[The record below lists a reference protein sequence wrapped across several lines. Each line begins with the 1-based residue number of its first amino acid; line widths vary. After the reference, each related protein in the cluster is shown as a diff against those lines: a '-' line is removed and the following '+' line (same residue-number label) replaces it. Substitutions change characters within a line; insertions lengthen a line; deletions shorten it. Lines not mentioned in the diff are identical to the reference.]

1 MKMGDDLMSRTMRTT
16 RVIGLFAAMAAG
28 AAMIG
33 FGSVKPEAKVGEKAP
48 NFTLVDVEGV
58 EHTLSEYTE
67 KGQTVVLEWF
77 NPDCPFV
84 KKYYRK
90 DTGTMNALASEFK
103 DQGVTW
109 LRINSARE
117 GHSTTGEARLSKA
130 VKQYNLQT
138 PILLDYKGEV
148 GRTYGAKR
156 TPEMY
161 VVDSEGVLR
170 YHGSMCS
177 DKGGT
182 NIGEEIFVRSAIE
195 AVLAGET
202 VATSETKAFG
212 CSIKYARP

>member
-1 MKMGDDLMSRTMRTT
+1 MIRTMKAGRMM
-16 RVIGLFAAMAAG
+16 GLVAAVAAG

-33 FGSVKPEAKVGEKAP
+33 FAARSGDDVKAVVGEQAP
-48 NFTLVDVEGV
+48 DFTLVDHKGV
-58 EHTLSEYTE
+58 EHTLSDYAEQ
-67 KGQTVVLEWF
+67 GQTVVLEWY

-84 KKYYRK
+84 KKHYRE

-109 LRINSARE
+109 LRVNSARE
-117 GHSTTGEARLSKA
+117 GHATTGDARLSKA
-130 VKQYNLQT
+130 VKQHNLQT
-138 PILLDYKGEV
+138 PILLDYSGKV

-161 VVDSEGVLR
+161 VIDGEGVLR
-170 YHGSMCS
+170 YHGAMCS
-177 DKGGT
+177 DKGAT
-182 NIGEEIFVRSAIE
+182 NIGEEVYVRSALT

-202 VATSETKAFG
+202 VTKAETKAYG